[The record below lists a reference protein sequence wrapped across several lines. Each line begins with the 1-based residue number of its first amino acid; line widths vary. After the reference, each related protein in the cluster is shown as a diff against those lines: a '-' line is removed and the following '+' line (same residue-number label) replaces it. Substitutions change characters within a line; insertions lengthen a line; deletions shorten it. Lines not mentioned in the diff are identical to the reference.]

1 MEEAEIL
8 RRRILHSFI
17 SSVALKHGFIK
28 AEAFALETLA
38 EMFIACSLKFK

>member
-17 SSVALKHGFIK
+17 SSVALNHGFVK
-28 AEAFALETLA
+28 AEAFALETMA
-38 EMFIACSLKFK
+38 EMFIACTIDI